1 MYRMLFVAAILAS
14 LSLPASAQNGPMM
27 WAPRSH
33 ATDGLCS
40 RRIAACAEAC
50 GPVDDKSDDSCVDT
64 CVRVKLCGFEG
75 HRSSRSNLPDSTLP
89 ASSLPDSRLPGDRL
103 PDSRLP

>member
-1 MYRMLFVAAILAS
+1 MYRMLYAAAILAG
-14 LSLPASAQNGPMM
+14 LTVPVSAQDGPLM

-33 ATDGLCS
+33 AADDLCF
-40 RRIAACAEAC
+40 RRISGCVEAC
-50 GPVDDKSDDSCVDT
+50 GPVDDKSDDSCINT
-64 CVRVKLCGFEG
+64 CLRVKLCGFES